1 VKRGSEPR
9 PASLKVPEGPG
20 RFNDGA
26 PDGEPLF
33 SFHFSLF
40 TLFAV
45 PFSLP
50 PFHALLLTVSAIPSA
65 TAAIPRAAALRLRS
79 TFAALRHRNFR
90 LFLSGQFIS
99 LCGTLMQQVALGWLV
114 LDLTNSPF
122 AVGLVTTLGSL
133 PILLLTL
140 YGGVVADRVDKRRF
154 VLLLQSLM
162 LVEALVLAI
171 LTAFHW
177 VTIGWIMGLSAF
189 AGLLSAFE
197 VPTRQAM
204 LVDLV
209 EREDLMNAIAL
220 NSSAFNVARVIGP
233 AFAGALIAAVG
244 LAACFFANAVSYLAV
259 VAGLIAMRLDSRPS
273 GQRGHALT
281 AMKEGFR
288 YVLDNRWPRALVV
301 LIAGF
306 AIFGYPFIVMAPVFA
321 RDVLHV
327 GASGY
332 AALVSA
338 IGVGAAAGALGIA
351 AFGKRYRKERLLMAA
366 SSLFGVVLALIAV
379 ARGFTASLALFTIAG
394 WAMASNGILG
404 NTLLQIQAPDHLRGR
419 VMGVYSFLVLGLA
432 PIGSLQA
439 GFVSEHLGVRYSI
452 GLGGAACC
460 LTAAWV
466 AWFLGK
472 SRAGAGGS
480 GREQAGADGSSPLE
494 PC

>member
-1 VKRGSEPR
+1 VSSTAIGS
-9 PASLKVPEGPG
+9 
-20 RFNDGA
+20 
-26 PDGEPLF
+26 
-33 SFHFSLF
+33 
-40 TLFAV
+40 TL
-45 PFSLP
+45 
-50 PFHALLLTVSAIPSA
+50 
-65 TAAIPRAAALRLRS
+65 PRAAALRLRS
-79 TFAALRHRNFR
+79 TFAALRHRNYR
-90 LFLSGQFIS
+90 LFLVGQFIS

-114 LDLTNSPF
+114 LELTDSPF
-122 AVGLVTTLGSL
+122 AVGLVTSLGSL

-162 LVEALVLAI
+162 LLEALTLSI

-177 VTIGWIMGLSAF
+177 VTVHWIMGLAAF

-204 LVDLV
+204 VVDLV

-233 AFAGALIAAVG
+233 AIAGALIAAAG
-244 LAACFFANAVSYLAV
+244 LAACFFANAASYLAV
-259 VAGLIAMRLDSRPS
+259 VAGLMAMRTEAPAAGTRTNTL
-273 GQRGHALT
+273 A

-288 YVLDNRWPRALVV
+288 YVRDNRWPRALVV

-306 AIFGYPFIVMAPVFA
+306 AVFGFPFMTMAPVFA
-321 RDVLHV
+321 RDVLRV

-338 IGVGAAAGALGIA
+338 IGIGAAAGALGLA
-351 AFGKRYRKERLLMAA
+351 AFGKRYRKEKLLMAA

-379 ARGFTASLALFTIAG
+379 ASSFGASLALFTVAG
-394 WAMASNGILG
+394 WAMAANGILG

-432 PIGSLQA
+432 PFGSLQA
-439 GFVSEHLGVRYSI
+439 GLVSEHLGVRYSI

-460 LTAAWV
+460 LTVAWV
-466 AWFLGK
+466 AWYLGK
-472 SRAGAGGS
+472 SRPAGGS
-480 GREQAGADGSSPLE
+480 GREREGAGGSRSSADRSVIDAASASPEVLPAAPSRSLPLPPAE
-494 PC
+494 PLPPAPSRSLPLPPA

>member
-1 VKRGSEPR
+1 VAATPR
-9 PASLKVPEGPG
+9 SP
-20 RFNDGA
+20 
-26 PDGEPLF
+26 
-33 SFHFSLF
+33 F
-40 TLFAV
+40 TLSLYRS
-45 PFSLP
+45 PF
-50 PFHALLLTVSAIPSA
+50 TVYAFPVSTSIA
-65 TAAIPRAAALRLRS
+65 TAASTLPRAAALRLRS

-90 LFLSGQFIS
+90 LFLFGQFVS

-114 LDLTNSPF
+114 LELTDSPF

-154 VLLLQSLM
+154 VVILQSLM
-162 LVEALVLAI
+162 LLEALILAI
-171 LTAFHW
+171 LTAGHW
-177 VTIGWIMGLSAF
+177 ITVHWIMGLAAF

-197 VPTRQAM
+197 VPTRQA
-204 LVDLV
+204 LVIDLV

-220 NSSAFNVARVIGP
+220 NSSAFNMARVIGP
-233 AFAGALIAAVG
+233 ALAGALIAAIG
-244 LAACFFANAVSYLAV
+244 LAACFFANAASYVAVLVGLLAMQLEV
-259 VAGLIAMRLDSRPS
+259 PAGRARTDTIA
-273 GQRGHALT
+273 

-306 AIFGYPFIVMAPVFA
+306 AIFGFPFMIMAPVFA
-321 RDVLHV
+321 RDVLRV
-327 GASGY
+327 GPSGY

-338 IGVGAAAGALGIA
+338 IGLGAAAGALGLA
-351 AFGKRYRKERLLMAA
+351 AFGKRYRKERLLMVA
-366 SSLFGVVLALIAV
+366 SSLFGVTLACIAV
-379 ARGFTASLALFTIAG
+379 VSSFTASLALFTVAG
-394 WAMASNGILG
+394 WTMAANGILG

-439 GFVSEHLGVRYSI
+439 GFVSEHVGVRYSI

-466 AWFLGK
+466 AWYLGK
-472 SRAGAGGS
+472 SRPRGAGDRWTGKSAATGEPGREHAGA
-480 GREQAGADGSSPLE
+480 A
-494 PC
+494 